1 MDRLD
6 ARLRA
11 MAEQETFPLPEGY
24 EAVMDELEERA
35 RQGMLR
41 PAAGRQGKRM
51 LLLAAL
57 AAALLAVTAVS
68 AEFWHVRLGEVS
80 VGREESRYDVEA
92 DLPGVPMEAFSEQVE
107 EALAEI
113 RQAFRAYQPG
123 DSRYPGSWSRKMDT
137 WEACEAFLG
146 FSVTNPLEGQE
157 ALAPKTRNA
166 HGEPFAPY
174 EVSLLGSARGEL
186 EQISVEAVYE
196 FEGGGVSLQVIFLP
210 EGGESSR
217 LTHGFVWRGQV
228 DFDAAEA
235 QTGSG
240 APVTI
245 VVPTVEDR
253 DTDRDFTSVESC
265 FILGNGLYLL
275 DVSIHASD
283 REEEVRAELDGL
295 LALF

>member
-174 EVSLLGSARGEL
+174 EVSLLGSARGKL

-210 EGGESSR
+210 EGG
-217 LTHGFVWRGQV
+217 
-228 DFDAAEA
+228 
-235 QTGSG
+235 
-240 APVTI
+240 
-245 VVPTVEDR
+245 
-253 DTDRDFTSVESC
+253 
-265 FILGNGLYLL
+265 
-275 DVSIHASD
+275 
-283 REEEVRAELDGL
+283 
-295 LALF
+295 